1 MTFALPEHNPIDD
14 SVYPESVWFIVD
26 KDSGIWRISV
36 AYRSKAEAERQIG
49 IWSNNKQIKDTSN
62 MEARRVGIQDWS
74 RF

>member
-1 MTFALPEHNPIDD
+1 MTFIIPEHNPIDD

-26 KDSGIWRISV
+26 KGSGVWRIGV
-36 AYRSKAEAERQIG
+36 AYSSKEDAERQIG
-49 IWSNNKQIKDTSN
+49 IWSANKQIKDTSN